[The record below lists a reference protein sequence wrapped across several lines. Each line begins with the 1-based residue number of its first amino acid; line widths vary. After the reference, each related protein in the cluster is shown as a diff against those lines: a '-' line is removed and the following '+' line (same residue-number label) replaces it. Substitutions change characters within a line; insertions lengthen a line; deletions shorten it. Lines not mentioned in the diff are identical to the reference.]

1 MIHSIGKTIRCLRKE
16 LGLTQEDL
24 AEQLNVTSQAVSK
37 WENETGM
44 PDISQIVP
52 LASVLGV
59 STDVLFGVS
68 KNGDDE
74 GVWEIIN
81 EALALRQEHDTCEG
95 NRLCYNKLREGL
107 TRYPNNCILLMHC
120 LEYGISLAYPK
131 NDCCDEENAPEIY
144 KECTRLANIVITYG
158 KDVNHIMRAHMIMT
172 FLHSAY
178 GNFELARE
186 HAQHFPFRTDM
197 TRFSIDASIND
208 DENDILSANR
218 NRSYDIAYHLVSIYN
233 DMMLL
238 SDGYEKMGKFA
249 EAKSVLLCMLGIIE
263 AICKDE
269 PVRPT
274 MHNGEYG
281 DVYCVLAD
289 ICIKQGKT
297 DDAFNWLEKMVEFDM
312 VECKK
317 YKTGMIMQNPVLRD
331 AVDMNYF
338 PMVDYKKRLIAK
350 LDSPCFDGIR
360 ADTRFAELIDRVNE

>member
-1 MIHSIGKTIRCLRKE
+1 MTHSIGKTIRSLRKE
-16 LGLTQEDL
+16 LGLTQEEL

-68 KNGDDE
+68 KNSDDE
-74 GVWEIIN
+74 GVWEIIS
-81 EALALRQEHDTCEG
+81 EAISLKGEFVTVEG
-95 NRLCYNKLREGL
+95 NRKCYNKLREGL

-131 NDCCDEENAPEIY
+131 NDCCDEANALEIY

-158 KDVNHIMRAHMIMT
+158 KDINHIMRAHMIMT
-172 FLHSAY
+172 LLHSAY

-186 HAQHFPFRTDM
+186 HAQQFPFRTDM
-197 TRFSIDASIND
+197 TRFFMDAFIND
-208 DENDILSANR
+208 DENDIPSANR
-218 NRSYDIAYHLVSIYN
+218 NRSYDIAYHLCSIYN

-238 SDGYEKMGKFA
+238 SAGYEKMGKFA
-249 EAKSVLLCMLGIIE
+249 EAERVLLYMLGIIE

-269 PVRPT
+269 SVRPT
-274 MHNGEYG
+274 MHKGEYG
-281 DVYCVLAD
+281 DVYSVLAR
-289 ICIKQGKT
+289 ICVKQGKT
-297 DDAFNWLEKMVEFDM
+297 DDAFKWLEKMVEFDM

-317 YKTGMIMQNPVLRD
+317 YKTGMTMQNPVLRD
-331 AVDMNYF
+331 AADMNYF
-338 PMVDYKKRLIAK
+338 PMVDYRKRLIAK

-360 ADTRFAELIDRVNE
+360 ADTRFAELIERVNG

>member
-1 MIHSIGKTIRCLRKE
+1 MTHSIGKTIRCLRKD
-16 LGLTQEDL
+16 LGLTQEEL

-68 KNGDDE
+68 KNNDDE
-74 GVWEIIN
+74 GVFEIIN
-81 EALALRQEHDTCEG
+81 EAIALRQEPVTIEG
-95 NRLCYNKLREGL
+95 LRICYNKLTEGL
-107 TRYPNNCILLMHC
+107 SRYPNNCILLMHC
-120 LEYGISLAYPK
+120 LEYGIALAYPS
-131 NDCCDEENAPEIY
+131 NDCYDDENGRYIY
-144 KECTRLANIVITYG
+144 MECARMANVVITYG
-158 KDVNHIMRAHMIMT
+158 KDINHILRAHMIMAL
-172 FLHSAY
+172 LHSAY

-186 HAQHFPFRTDM
+186 HSEQFPFRSDM
-197 TRFSIDASIND
+197 TRFCIDAFIND
-208 DENDILSANR
+208 DENDIPSANR
-218 NRSYDIAYHLVSIYN
+218 NRSYDIAYHLCSIYN

-274 MHNGEYG
+274 MHKGEYG
-281 DVYCVLAD
+281 DVYSILAD
-289 ICIKQGKT
+289 LCVKQGKT
-297 DDAFNWLEKMVEFDM
+297 DDAFMWLEKMVEFDT

-317 YKTGMIMQNPVLRD
+317 YNAGITMQNPVLRD
-331 AVDMNYF
+331 AADMNYF
-338 PMVDYKKRLIAK
+338 PMVDYRKRLITK
-350 LDSPCFDGIR
+350 LDSPCFDDIR
-360 ADTRFAELIDRVNE
+360 TDVRFAELIDRVNG